1 MFDYMPPEA
10 STWASKIDWINNLIT
25 DISVFCTLAIT
36 GAMLFFAY
44 KYRRR
49 SEDQKT
55 SYITHNA
62 TLETVWTVIPT
73 IICMYIFYYGFTFY
87 HEMRTPPT
95 NPIEISVS
103 GKKWLWTFTQ
113 PNGKTVPQ
121 ELVVPVGRPVKL
133 IMKSQD
139 VLHSMFLPAMRV
151 KEDVNALY
159 YTYLWFEP
167 TQTGEFPIF
176 CAEYCGDSHSEMR
189 GTLKVVS
196 EAEYQDYLADRTNG
210 PALAPEEVG
219 KQVYEKYQCAT
230 CHSLDG
236 TPRVGPSW
244 KGLWGKNEPVLE
256 DGAEKQIDV
265 DENYIRESILNPAK
279 KVVKGF
285 GPPTA
290 MQSYQGQINDDQI
303 NGVIAFLKTLK

>member
-1 MFDYMPPEA
+1 MFDYMPTQA
-10 STWASKIDWINNLIT
+10 STWAAKIDWLNTLIT

-36 GAMLFFAY
+36 GAMLYFAF

-49 SEDQKT
+49 SADQK
-55 SYITHNA
+55 SAFITHNA

-73 IICMYIFYYGFTFY
+73 LICLYIFYYGFNYY
-87 HEMRTPPT
+87 HEMRNPPA

-113 PNGKTVPQ
+113 PNGKTSPKD
-121 ELVVPVGRPVKL
+121 LVVPVNRPIKL
-133 IMKSQD
+133 ILKSQD

-151 KEDVNALY
+151 KEDANALY

-167 TQTGEFPIF
+167 TTTGEFPIF
-176 CAEYCGDSHSEMR
+176 CAEYCGDGHSEMR
-189 GTLKVVS
+189 GSLKVVS
-196 EAEYQDYLADRTNG
+196 EAEYQDYLNDRSSG
-210 PALAPEEVG
+210 PALPPEEVG
-219 KQVYEKYQCAT
+219 KQVHDKYQCAT

-236 TPRVGPSW
+236 TPRVGPTW
-244 KGLWGKNEPVLE
+244 KGLWGKKEAVIE
-256 DGAEKQIDV
+256 DGAEKQIEV

-285 GPPTA
+285 GPPTP
-290 MQSYQGQINDDQI
+290 MSSYQGQVSDDQI